1 MFDIYN
7 ITDFKILDSIIQFY
21 KNFFACFSKSRCD
34 LYFYNDIISVYNEV
48 NWIVQSME
56 LFIPRKVTKHLHDSS
71 SQSAEIRI
79 KAESSAEEAQVFQ
92 NQ

>member
-1 MFDIYN
+1 
-7 ITDFKILDSIIQFY
+7 
-21 KNFFACFSKSRCD
+21 
-34 LYFYNDIISVYNEV
+34 
-48 NWIVQSME
+48 ME